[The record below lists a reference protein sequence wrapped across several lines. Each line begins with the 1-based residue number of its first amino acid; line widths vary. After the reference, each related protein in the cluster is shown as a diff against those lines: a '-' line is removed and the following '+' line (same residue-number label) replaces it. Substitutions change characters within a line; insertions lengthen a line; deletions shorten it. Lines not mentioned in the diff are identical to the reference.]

1 MEKSKSALG
10 SGRIVTIRPP
20 ALEDKI
26 EEAKCIPPRKNCKV
40 REATS
45 RFLPNLYLNRLYDP
59 QRLSMLPSI
68 NPIWS
73 SAFPSTRSG
82 AASRFER
89 RCRSIIPR
97 NFIYRLFNVS
107 VHKYHLD
114 HLKINRIPTQ
124 PGQPRTTRDIPTCQ
138 DRPARTPK
146 VLHLLRLQPVRS
158 VY

>member
-1 MEKSKSALG
+1 MHSPEEKLQS
-10 SGRIVTIRPP
+10 
-20 ALEDKI
+20 
-26 EEAKCIPPRKNCKV
+26 
-40 REATS
+40 S
-45 RFLPNLYLNRLYDP
+45 RGNLAILPNLYLNRLYDP

-97 NFIYRLFNVS
+97 NFIYRLLNVS

-124 PGQPRTTRDIPTCQ
+124 PGQPRTTRDISTCQ